1 MYKEIKILDC
11 TLRDGGR
18 CFGNTW
24 GDSTIKEISY
34 GLSDAGIDFIELG
47 FLWWYTTDA
56 VCRVNSTMF
65 QEPGEMNEF
74 SINGHKYLTYI
85 AYALFKMGNYEI
97 PLKEETCLDG
107 IRLGLFKDE
116 SEDAKNTMQEIIQK
130 GYKLFVQGINA
141 LSYSKDEWIHFIKIV
156 NDIKPYAFSIV
167 DTYGN
172 IDEKTLIEIA
182 SFINIHLDKSIA
194 LNFHSHNS
202 KGLSNHLAR
211 KFIELTGTRTVILDT
226 TLNGIGMGAGNL
238 STEFMI
244 EELIKRNPES
254 DSQYNKIL
262 IDKLI
267 EKHIAPLKRRM
278 TWEHSEATALAAE
291 NWMPNIYLSYIL
303 NRYYQLNDINK
314 KLLVGMY
321 PIAKSGGTHLIDTY
335 YRVLMKEEK
344 VGSTYEILKNA
355 FYGKDIVVVGK
366 GPSLIENCEEL
377 KNTLNL
383 NKKSSIL
390 VFVNAYKEDLFK
402 DIEVPK
408 YYYFSNVN
416 YFEEFNHNREKNK
429 SYNEIILSG
438 IGINPING
446 DGVSNFPVNFIDL
459 VGDMRITSADSLWVI
474 LNLIKF
480 LDLECRVYLAGFDG
494 TDSGTNEHQVFIYK
508 KYLKIIE
515 ENLNICFL
523 TPSVYQES
531 EE

>member
-1 MYKEIKILDC
+1 MHKDIKILDC

-24 GDSTIKEISY
+24 GDNTIKEISY
-34 GLSDAGIDFIELG
+34 GLSEAGVDFIELG
-47 FLWWYTTDA
+47 FWWFTMDG
-56 VCRVNSTMF
+56 VCRVNSTVF
-65 QEPGEMNEF
+65 QEPEEMAEF
-74 SINGHKYLTYI
+74 SKNGQSYLAYI
-85 AYALFKMGNYEI
+85 EYVLYKMENNII
-97 PLKEETCLDG
+97 PLKEKTCVDG
-107 IRLGLFKDE
+107 IRLGLLKDE
-116 SEDAKNTMQEIIQK
+116 IEDARNTMQEIIEK

-141 LSYSKDEWIHFIKIV
+141 LSYHKDEWIHFIKIV
-156 NDIKPYAFSIV
+156 NEIKPYALAIV

-172 IDEKTLIEIA
+172 MDENTLTEII
-182 SFINIHLDKSIA
+182 SFINVHLDKSIA
-194 LNFHSHNS
+194 LDFHSHNS
-202 KGLSNHLAR
+202 KGLSNHLAG
-211 KFIELTGTRTVILDT
+211 KFLELTGARTVILDT

-238 STEFMI
+238 STEFVVD
-244 EELIKRNPES
+244 ELIKRNP
-254 DSQYNKIL
+254 DSQYNKLL
-262 IDKLI
+262 IDELI

-303 NRYYQLNDINK
+303 NRYCKLTDVNK
-314 KLLVGMY
+314 KLLVGMH
-321 PIAKSGGTHLIDTY
+321 PIAKSGGKHLIDTY
-335 YRVLMKEEK
+335 YRVLMKREMVE
-344 VGSTYEILKNA
+344 SSYYNLKNA
-355 FYGKDIVVVGK
+355 FYQKNIVVVGK
-366 GPSLIENCEEL
+366 GPSLMENYEEL
-377 KNTLNL
+377 RDALD
-383 NKKSSIL
+383 KKSSIL

-402 DIEVPK
+402 DIEAPK